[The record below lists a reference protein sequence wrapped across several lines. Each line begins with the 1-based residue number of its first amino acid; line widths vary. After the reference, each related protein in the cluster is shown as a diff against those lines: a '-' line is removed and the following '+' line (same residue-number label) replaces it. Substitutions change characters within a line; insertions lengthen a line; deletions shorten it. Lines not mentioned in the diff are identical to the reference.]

1 MPSSSHTQQQAGVA
15 NHQPSTKDAETASVS
30 TFASDQVL
38 AEKAQRKPRSSK
50 NGTDFSEKDL
60 KDKLLKSQIRFV

>member
-1 MPSSSHTQQQAGVA
+1 MPSSSHIQEQAGVA
-15 NHQPSTKDAETASVS
+15 NQPSTKDAETASVS

-38 AEKAQRKPRSSK
+38 AEKAQRKPSSSK
-50 NGTDFSEKDL
+50 NGTNFSEKDL

>member
-1 MPSSSHTQQQAGVA
+1 MPSSSHIQQQGGVA
-15 NHQPSTKDAETASVS
+15 DQPTTKDAETASVS

-38 AEKAQRKPRSSK
+38 AEKAQPKPSSSK
-50 NGTDFSEKDL
+50 NGTNFSEKDL